1 MEKSEKLDGKVEK
14 LSAVLLTIAIIA
26 TAWCVYQ
33 ASTWGGVMAFKLS
46 EVNANTQKFVMN
58 TIQQGQYSTID
69 ILTFI
74 EYVNALNDNN
84 ESLSDFYYHRFRQD
98 FKPAVDAWLETNPL
112 ENPDAP
118 PHPLVM
124 PEYKK
129 QFTEQAEQFASTSKI
144 KLDEAV
150 QANRNSDSYV
160 LLTVIYSSV
169 LFLGGVLGKFRT
181 NKVRITLLLIGI
193 SIFAVTTVGLVSLPV
208 APELSIEDISSI
220 QN

>member
-1 MEKSEKLDGKVEK
+1 METSGKSNGNIEK
-14 LSAVLLTIAIIA
+14 LSAVLLAIAIIA

-33 ASTWGGVMAFKLS
+33 ASTWGGIMTFKLT
-46 EVNANTQKFVMN
+46 EVNANTQNFVLN
-58 TIQQGQYSTID
+58 TIQQDQYSTID

-74 EYVNALNDNN
+74 EYVNALNDNDK
-84 ESLSDFYYHRFRQD
+84 SLSDFYYQRFRQD

-124 PEYKK
+124 SQYKK

-144 KLDEAV
+144 KLDEAN
-150 QANRNSDSYV
+150 QANKNSDNYV
-160 LLTVIYSSV
+160 LLTVVYASV
-169 LFLGGVLGKFRT
+169 LFLGGVLGKFPA

-193 SIFAVTTVGLVSLPV
+193 SVFAVATAGLFSLPV
-208 APELSIEDISSI
+208 A
-220 QN
+220 QNYL

>member
-46 EVNANTQKFVMN
+46 EVNANTQKFVMS

-69 ILTFI
+69 VLTFI
-74 EYVNALNDNN
+74 EYVNALNNDDK
-84 ESLSDFYYHRFRQD
+84 SLSDFYYQRFRED
-98 FKPAVDAWLETNPL
+98 FKPAVNAWLETNPL

-124 PEYKK
+124 PQYKK
-129 QFTEQAEQFASTSKI
+129 QFTEQAEHFAFTSKI
-144 KLDEAV
+144 KLDEASK
-150 QANRNSDSYV
+150 ANKNSDNYI
-160 LLTVIYSSV
+160 LLTVVYSSV
-169 LFLGGVLGKFRT
+169 LFLGGVLSKFHT
-181 NKVRITLLLIGI
+181 NKVRLILFFVGI
-193 SIFAVTTVGLVSLPV
+193 SVFAITTIGLFSLPV
-208 APELSIEDISSI
+208 APEISIDGMPTIE
-220 QN
+220 N